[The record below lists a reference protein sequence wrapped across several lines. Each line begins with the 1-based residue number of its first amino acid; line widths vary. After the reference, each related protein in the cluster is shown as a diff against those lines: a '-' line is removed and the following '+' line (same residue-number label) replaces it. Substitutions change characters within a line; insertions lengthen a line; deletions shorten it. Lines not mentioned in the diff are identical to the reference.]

1 MATSLETTA
10 VIATFQDRDL
20 ADCYVH
26 ELKKAGFKDDEIGVI
41 SPHQDDTETLA
52 EEGAAAGA
60 VTGGVVGAV
69 AGAVVTGLIPGIGPV
84 IAAGLLT
91 GVLGG
96 AAAGAAAGGLVG
108 ALIGLGIP
116 EEEAR
121 RYEQEFLAGRTLV
134 VVQAIG
140 RGGEA
145 MGLLNRCRTHR
156 EAE

>member
-10 VIATFQDRDL
+10 VIATFEDAEL

-26 ELKKAGFKDDEIGVI
+26 ELKEAGFKDEEIGVI
-41 SPHQDDTETLA
+41 SPHHDADPSYT

-60 VTGGVVGAV
+60 VTGGAVGALAGAV
-69 AGAVVTGLIPGIGPV
+69 ATGLIPGVGPV
-84 IAAGLLT
+84 LATGILA

-96 AAAGAAAGGLVG
+96 AAAGAAAGGVFG
-108 ALIGLGIP
+108 ALIGMGIP

-121 RYEQEFLAGRTLV
+121 KYEEEFLAGRTLV
-134 VVQAIG
+134 VVQALG

-145 MGLLNRCRTHR
+145 MGILRRCK
-156 EAE
+156 AKP

>member
-10 VIATFQDRDL
+10 VIATFEDRNL
-20 ADCYVH
+20 ADCYVR
-26 ELKKAGFKDDEIGVI
+26 ELKQAGFKDDEVGVI
-41 SPHQDDTETLA
+41 APHHDADETYA

-60 VTGGVVGAV
+60 VTGGAVGALAGAV
-69 AGAVVTGLIPGIGPV
+69 ATGLIPGVGPV
-84 IAAGLLT
+84 IAAGLLA

-96 AAAGAAAGGLVG
+96 AAAGAAAGGVFG

-121 RYEQEFLAGRTLV
+121 RYEEEFLAGRTLV

-145 MGLLNRCRTHR
+145 MGILRRCR
-156 EAE
+156 ANP